1 MQSQPMGFTTK
12 VYAGSAEV
20 DARLYELDLKREVL
34 LEAVYFGATY
44 AAECTGHDPSS
55 MAGILLW
62 GKTVRRL
69 RDLLVP
75 FRWNVSKERNFPL
88 TVHPSGRWAIGVAS
102 GDEHTGVPYE
112 TPSTRYDRGPAT
124 RQVVQINQ
132 LSFADWSAE
141 YADLESVATRQTW
154 FLLHFRDEVADET
167 RVELSLAL
175 EMTPDNFVTRWAE
188 RIILTSV
195 DGGYS
200 LAHFVPESG
209 DGPEDEE
216 VDILVLKKA

>member
-1 MQSQPMGFTTK
+1 MQSRPMGLTTT
-12 VYAGSAEV
+12 VYARSAEV
-20 DARLYELDLKREVL
+20 DSRLNELGLKREIL

-44 AAECTGHDPSS
+44 AAECTSHDPSS
-55 MAGILLW
+55 TAGFLQW
-62 GKTVRRL
+62 AKAVRRL
-69 RDLLVP
+69 RDILVLSG
-75 FRWNVSKERNFPL
+75 WDVSNERNLPL
-88 TVHPSGRWAIGVAS
+88 TLHPSGRLAIGVAS
-102 GDEHTGVPYE
+102 GDEHTGVPNE
-112 TPSTRYDRGPAT
+112 TPSTRYGRGPAT
-124 RQVVQINQ
+124 RQVVRGNQ

-175 EMTPDNFVTRWAE
+175 EMTPDKFVTRWAE

-209 DGPEDEE
+209 DGPEDEG
-216 VDILVLKKA
+216 VDIPVLKKA